1 MGGER
6 GRRTAVAVVVG
17 GAATAMLLVMVAPAA
32 IQRVQDRLDQTVRYP
47 SGSAAKAD
55 RTEVPRWLPDSATG
69 IAFLAPGDG
78 GERLIRATV
87 PDRALPTACTTTGH
101 TLDDP
106 HLRAHWFPTDTPRRA
121 TAHCGQY
128 DVALVGDQLYGWRGA
143 PATAGARTAAPT
155 G

>member
-1 MGGER
+1 MGG
-6 GRRTAVAVVVG
+6 GRTAATVVLG
-17 GAATAMLLVMVAPAA
+17 GAAAAMLLVMVAPAA
-32 IQRVQDRLDQTVRYP
+32 IQRAQDRMDQTVRYP
-47 SGSAAKAD
+47 SGAAAKAD

-69 IAFLAPGDG
+69 IAFLAPGEQ
-78 GERLIRATV
+78 GERLIRATL
-87 PDRALPTACTTTGH
+87 PGRALPADCTPASPAP
-101 TLDDP
+101 DP

-143 PATAGARTAAPT
+143 PATAGARTAGPT

>member
-6 GRRTAVAVVVG
+6 GRRTAAVVVG
-17 GAATAMLLVMVAPAA
+17 GAAATMLLVMVAPAA
-32 IQRVQDRLDQTVRYP
+32 IQQVQDRLDQTVRYP

-101 TLDDP
+101 PLDDP

-128 DVALVGDQLYGWRGA
+128 DVALVGDQLYGWRGT
-143 PATAGARTAAPT
+143 ATAAAGRTGAPT
-155 G
+155 GP